1 MRWMNCAG
9 SVIMDWV
16 IKNLNDCGYT
26 GPLAVEYE
34 GFGNNISLPDARVG
48 LQSWL
53 DFLRGY

>member
-16 IKNLNDCGYT
+16 IKNLDDCGYT
-26 GPLAVEYE
+26 GPLAIEYE

-48 LQSWL
+48 L
-53 DFLRGY
+53 